1 MNYYLVGIKG
11 TGMSALASYLFDLGH
26 SVTGSD
32 IDECVGFEKE
42 LLKRN
47 IKTNIFS
54 KDNIKPNYVYI
65 IGNAYHLENIEVQTI
80 VRNDYKYY
88 YYHEFISTLPG
99 IKIGIS
105 GTHGKTTTSTFIK
118 QLLSD
123 EKIAYI
129 IGDGSGY
136 AEKGYK
142 YLIYESCEY
151 QDHFLTYKPDI
162 LVITNIDYD
171 HPDYFKNI
179 NQTIDSFYR
188 ASKNA
193 NLIITLG
200 NTSYNILKQFKD
212 KTIVKIMG
220 VIFEVP
226 LVGIHNIENFVLAFQ
241 VLIKLGFDYN
251 YIKSKFKYLSLPK
264 RRTEELKIGN
274 CIIIEDYAHHP
285 TEIKQLHNM
294 LEIKYPKKEKVVIF
308 QPHTYSRTLT
318 LIKDFISVLK
328 LFDEVYIDK
337 VFTSKREPYN
347 KMLED
352 KVSYFFRSFK
362 KYNELDVNETNEK
375 IFVLLGAGTVNK
387 RFKEK
392 MKFYEKE

>member
-1 MNYYLVGIKG
+1 
-11 TGMSALASYLFDLGH
+11 MSALASYLYDLGNN
-26 SVTGSD
+26 VVGSD
-32 IDECVGFEKE
+32 LDEDFGFEKD
-42 LLKRN
+42 LIKRN
-47 IKTNIFS
+47 IKTFSFS

-99 IKIGIS
+99 IKIGIC

-123 EKIAYI
+123 EPIAYI

-136 AEKGYK
+136 ADMNYQ

-171 HPDYFKNI
+171 HPDYFKSI
-179 NQTIDSFYR
+179 NQTINSFYK

-193 NLIITLG
+193 NKVITLSDI
-200 NTSYNILKQFKD
+200 NY
-212 KTIVKIMG
+212 KIIKNEINRTLIM
-220 VIFEVP
+220 IENKIIEVN
-226 LVGIHNIENFVLAFQ
+226 LVGEHNIKNFVLAYK
-241 VLIKLGFDYN
+241 VLKELGFSDD
-251 YIKSKFKYLSLPK
+251 YIKNKIKNIMLPK
-264 RRTEELKIGN
+264 RRTEESVIKDNIL
-274 CIIIEDYAHHP
+274 IEDYAHHP
-285 TEIKQLHNM
+285 TEIKALYNM
-294 LEIKYPKKEKVVIF
+294 LEVKYPNKKKVVIF
-308 QPHTYSRTLT
+308 QPHTYSRTLAFSNNF
-318 LIKDFISVLK
+318 KKVLS
-328 LFDEVYIDK
+328 LFDDVYIDN

-347 KMLED
+347 KELEN
-352 KVSYFFRSFK
+352 KVNNIFKAFK
-362 KYNELDVNETNEK
+362 KYNDLDFKTLNNHV
-375 IFVLLGAGTVNK
+375 IVLLGAGTVNK

-392 MKFYEKE
+392 FIIYEKE